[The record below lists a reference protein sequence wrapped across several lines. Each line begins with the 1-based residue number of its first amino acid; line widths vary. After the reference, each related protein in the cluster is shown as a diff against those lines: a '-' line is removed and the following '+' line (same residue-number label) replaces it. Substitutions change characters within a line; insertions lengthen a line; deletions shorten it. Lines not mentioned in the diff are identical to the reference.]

1 MEQLGPIA
9 TYIAYAFAFGLVW
22 SHVLNRSTTNWIRMT
37 GYPLVGIIVGEGVWA
52 PYMVAGPEVLS
63 LHAAVAIFSTFAAV
77 VLDIA
82 VERGVFNKQALK
94 LRGIRVNLSVAEEGH
109 ASTGFSAKSEA

>member
-9 TYIAYAFAFGLVW
+9 TYIAFAYAFGLVW
-22 SHVLNRSTTNWIRMT
+22 SQVLNRPTTNWIRMT
-37 GYPLVGIIVGEGVWA
+37 GYPLVGIIIGEGLWA
-52 PYMVAGPEVLS
+52 QYMVAGPEVLG
-63 LHAAVAIFSTFAAV
+63 LHAVVAIFSTFAAV
-77 VLDIA
+77 VFDIA

-109 ASTGFSAKSEA
+109 VRTRVSAKSKV

>member
-22 SHVLNRSTTNWIRMT
+22 SHVLNRPTTNWMRMT
-37 GYPLVGIIVGEGVWA
+37 GYPLVGIIIGEGVWA
-52 PYMVAGPEVLS
+52 PYMVAGPEVLG
-63 LHAAVAIFSTFAAV
+63 LHATVAIFSTFAAV

-82 VERGVFNKQALK
+82 VEWGVFKKQALK
-94 LRGIRVNLSVAEEGH
+94 VRGIRVNLSVAEEGH
-109 ASTGFSAKSEA
+109 VRTGVSS